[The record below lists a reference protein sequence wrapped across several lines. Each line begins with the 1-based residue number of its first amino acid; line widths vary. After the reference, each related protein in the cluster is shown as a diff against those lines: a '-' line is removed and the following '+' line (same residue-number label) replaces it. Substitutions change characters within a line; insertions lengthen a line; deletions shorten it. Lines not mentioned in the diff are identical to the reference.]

1 MLEIF
6 RSCLDILLG
15 KVALLEP
22 SAFPWFCQDPLSPRF
37 SFIQNVAQGAQAL
50 VMGVSVSRTGAG
62 TTGAGGMRMQRMT
75 AVCVTSPAWR
85 CHAAR

>member
-6 RSCLDILLG
+6 RSVWKCSLG
-15 KVALLEP
+15 KVALFEP

-37 SFIQNVAQGAQAL
+37 SSIQNVAQEAQAL
-50 VMGVSVSRTGAG
+50 VMAVSVSRTDAG
-62 TTGAGGMRMQRMT
+62 TMGAGGMRMQRT
-75 AVCVTSPAWR
+75 TVVCVTSPAWQ